1 MRQAGQ
7 RDTEKAEKARM
18 SLEATQEQ
26 RAARE
31 VFASGA
37 DVVLVAGAGTGKT
50 TALMMMAE
58 VTSKH
63 GLYMAFNKTTADD
76 ARDRF
81 SRNVECRTAHSL
93 AFDAVGRKYQHRL
106 DAPRLP
112 PRETT
117 RLLGITTD
125 LHVGADKITRFHQA
139 RLVMKMIKHFCYS
152 SATEVMAR
160 HMEVIN
166 GLEPAEEERLA
177 RILLPCAQKAWEDI
191 CAPNGRLRFEHD
203 HYMKMWALTNP
214 ELPGDFIMLDEAQDT
229 NPVLE
234 EIFLAQR
241 AQRVC
246 VGDPAQQ
253 IYAWRSARDVMTG
266 FPALHLRLTQSFRFG
281 PRIAEVANRWLSFA
295 GSTMRLTGAGP
306 PGSRIGKAAH
316 ADAVLC
322 RNNADVMTEVLAF
335 LDAGIPVAIPS
346 GGDQLR
352 AIAEAALQL
361 KAGQRTSHPELFL
374 FKSWGEVQDY
384 AEHDSAGQ
392 DLRAIVQL
400 VDTHGAETIISAVA
414 RLSAERKARVIVST
428 VHKAKGREWPSV
440 RIGPGFEPPADYDG
454 RPRPLSAQ
462 EARLIYVAV
471 SRARELLDPVGLSW
485 ADDYE
490 AAAEPGRLID
500 LPLTG
505 QLRYENAP
513 ISLFLARHLPDTHKI
528 VQDYHRRI
536 AGLPRPVQPKDAWR
550 PAWTALG
557 HAIDYRLRLSLG
569 CPLGDPVRIGIEAVA
584 SDEPLPGAPSRATRT
599 ALATTGYHL
608 LAVVDRFLAGKLEME
623 DRWLTRLCFVA
634 SCYEDVY
641 RTGQIAQVSVLRDA
655 SPNANLRSLVKAV
668 PEYVVAD
675 IAAQMELS
683 QPVFAPFR
691 ALPRPLITC
700 GPAFAGSTDIGG
712 ADADFIVNG
721 LLLDCKATTAPTRL
735 GSTEIGQLAGYLL
748 LDYDDRYRI
757 TQVGLYLSRQGT
769 AITWQVAEFLR
780 LLGADA
786 PLPQLRGLLREYLR
800 PTEL

>member
-1 MRQAGQ
+1 
-7 RDTEKAEKARM
+7 M

-37 DVVLVAGAGTGKT
+37 DLALVAGAGTGKT
-50 TALMMMAE
+50 STLMMMAAA
-58 VTSKH
+58 TSKQ

-76 ARDRF
+76 AKLRF
-81 SRNVECRTAHSL
+81 SSNMECRTAHSL
-93 AFDAVGRKYQHRL
+93 AFAAVGRRYKHRL

-112 PRETT
+112 ARETT
-117 RLLGITTD
+117 RLLGITGE
-125 LHVGADKITRFHQA
+125 LRADTKRITSFHQA
-139 RLVMKMIKHFCYS
+139 RLIMGMIKHFCYS
-152 SATEVMAR
+152 NATEVMAR
-160 HMEVIN
+160 HMEMIN
-166 GLEPAEEERLA
+166 GLEPAAEEQIA
-177 RILLPCAQKAWEDI
+177 KILLPYAQKAWADI

-203 HYMKMWALTNP
+203 HYLKMWALTRP

-229 NPVLE
+229 NPALE

-266 FPALHLRLTQSFRFG
+266 FPALQLHLTQSFRFG
-281 PRIAEVANRWLSFA
+281 PRIAEVANRWLGFA
-295 GSTMRLTGAGP
+295 GSLMRLTGAGP
-306 PGSRIGKAAH
+306 PGSRIGTAAH

-335 LDAGIPVAIPS
+335 LDAGIPVAIPG

-361 KAGQRTSHPELFL
+361 KAGQHTSHPELFL
-374 FKSWGEVQDY
+374 FRSWGEVQDY

-400 VDTHGAETIISAVA
+400 VDTHGAETIISAVT
-414 RLSAERKARVIVST
+414 RLSAEQQAPVIVST
-428 VHKAKGREWPSV
+428 AHKAKGREWPSV
-440 RIGPGFEPPADYDG
+440 RIGPGFEPPADDG
-454 RPRPLSAQ
+454 GGPGPLSAE

-471 SRARELLDPVGLSW
+471 TRARELLDPAGLSW
-485 ADDYE
+485 AEDYKP
-490 AAAEPGRLID
+490 AREPERLIE

-513 ISLFLARHLPDTHKI
+513 ISLFLAQHLPDNHEV

-536 AGLPRPVQPKDAWR
+536 TGLPRPVQPADAWR
-550 PAWTALG
+550 PAWPALG

-569 CPLGDPVRIGIEAVA
+569 CPLGDPVRVGVEAVDS
-584 SDEPLPGAPSRATRT
+584 SDPLPGAPDRQTRT
-599 ALATTGYHL
+599 ALATTGYYL
-608 LAVVDRFLAGKLEME
+608 LAVVDRFLAGTLELE

-641 RTGQIAQVSVLRDA
+641 RTGEVAPYSMLRDA
-655 SPNANLRSLVKAV
+655 SPRTDLRALVSAV
-668 PEYVVAD
+668 PAYVVAD

-683 QPVFAPFR
+683 RPVFAPFR
-691 ALPRPLITC
+691 ALPQQLITC
-700 GPAFAGSTDIGG
+700 GPTFAGSTDIGG
-712 ADADFIVNG
+712 ADADFIIDG
-721 LLLDCKATTAPTRL
+721 LLLDCKATTTPTRL
-735 GSTEIGQLAGYLL
+735 GSAEIGQLAGYLL

-757 TQVGLYLSRQGT
+757 TEVGLYLSRQGA
-769 AITWQVAEFLR
+769 AIAWPVPEFLR
-780 LLGADA
+780 LLGTGA
-786 PLPQLRGLLREYLR
+786 PLPQLRGRLREYLR
-800 PTEL
+800 RGQYQ

>member
-1 MRQAGQ
+1 
-7 RDTEKAEKARM
+7 M
-18 SLEATQEQ
+18 SLEATKEQ

-37 DVVLVAGAGTGKT
+37 DLTLVAGAGTGKT
-50 TALMMMAE
+50 STLMMMAE

-63 GLYMAFNKTTADD
+63 GLYMAFNKTTAGD
-76 ARDRF
+76 AQRRF
-81 SRNVECRTAHSL
+81 SRNVECRTAHSI
-93 AFDAVGRKYQHRL
+93 AFAAVGRNYRHRL

-112 PRETT
+112 ARETA
-117 RLLGITTD
+117 RLLGITGD
-125 LHVGADKITRFHQA
+125 LHAGVAKITRFHQA
-139 RLVMKMIKHFCYS
+139 RLVMGMIKRYCYS
-152 SATEVMAR
+152 SAAEVMAR
-160 HMEVIN
+160 HMEVVN

-177 RILLPCAQKAWEDI
+177 RILLSYAQKAWEDI

-203 HYMKMWALTNP
+203 HYMKLWALTNP

-234 EIFLAQR
+234 ETFLAQR

-266 FPALHLRLTQSFRFG
+266 FPALHLPLTQSFRFG

-295 GSTMRLTGAGP
+295 GSSMRLTGAGP
-306 PGSRIGKAAH
+306 PGSRIGEAAH

-322 RNNADVMTEVLAF
+322 RNNADVMTEVLAY
-335 LDAGIPVAIPS
+335 LDAGIPVAIPAD
-346 GGDQLR
+346 GGQLR

-361 KAGQRTSHPELFL
+361 QAGQRTSHPELFL
-374 FKSWGEVQDY
+374 FKTWGEVQDY

-400 VDTHGAETIISAVA
+400 VDTHGAETIISAMA
-414 RLSAERKARVIVST
+414 RLSAEREARVTVST

-440 RIGPGFEPPADYDG
+440 RIGPGFEPPADDDRG
-454 RPRPLSAQ
+454 PRPLT
-462 EARLIYVAV
+462 EENARLIYVAV
-471 SRARELLDPVGLSW
+471 TRARELLDPAGLSW
-485 ADDYE
+485 AQDYKT
-490 AAAEPGRLID
+490 AEKPVRLIN

-513 ISLFLARHLPDTHKI
+513 VTLFLAQHLPDTHTV

-536 AGLPRPVQPKDAWR
+536 AGLPRPVQPENAWR
-550 PAWTALG
+550 PAWPALG

-569 CPLGDPVRIGIEAVA
+569 CQLGDPVYVGVEAIA
-584 SDEPLPGAPSRATRT
+584 SNEPLPGAPNRPARI
-599 ALATTGYHL
+599 ALARTGYYL
-608 LAVVDRFLAGKLEME
+608 LAVVDRFLAGMLELE

-634 SCYEDVY
+634 SFFEDVY
-641 RTGQIAQVSVLRDA
+641 RTGEIAQNSMLQGVSPSTDLRTLA
-655 SPNANLRSLVKAV
+655 KAV
-668 PEYVVAD
+668 PAYAVAD
-675 IAAQMELS
+675 IAAQMELA

-691 ALPRPLITC
+691 ALPQPLIKC

-712 ADADFIVNG
+712 ADADFIIDG
-721 LLLDCKATTAPTRL
+721 RLLDCKATTTPTRL

-748 LDYDDRYRI
+748 LDYDSQYQI
-757 TQVGLYLSRQGT
+757 TQVGLYLSRHGT
-769 AITWQVAEFLR
+769 AIAWPVPEFLR
-780 LLGADA
+780 LAGARE
-786 PLPQLRGLLREYLR
+786 PLPQLRGRLREYLR
-800 PTEL
+800 RHRDQ